1 MKRLFVYLYPVILIW
16 MSICYFLLL
25 LLGILSF
32 SLLIFYCSCF
42 PLLFSFKGSF
52 CSFWIQFVFSSLLY
66 YHLLSINLLRRVYKD
81 SIEICF
87 FFSIASFQDIKCCT
101 LMVMYFMFVALYNL
115 LFLSSFCSNRS
126 SVFTLLFFVYLFNLV
141 WPLLFTSWRTNYS
154 LHVFFFQWTSFSL
167 SLLLFGITKQKNG
180 GWWEMGSGID
190 QVSDAGGGTENG
202 SAHDRVWKESQ
213 IFLYWQSWRAL

>member
-1 MKRLFVYLYPVILIW
+1 MFYFAQFQVFSIFRCFDGSRISTKKKPIFIIAEYKRDPLWMNEAIILYLYPVILIW

-66 YHLLSINLLRRVYKD
+66 YHLLSINLFRRVYKD

-101 LMVMYFMFVALYNL
+101 LMVMYSMFVALYTL
-115 LFLSSFCSNRS
+115 VVPFVFL
-126 SVFTLLFFVYLFNLV
+126 
-141 WPLLFTSWRTNYS
+141 
-154 LHVFFFQWTSFSL
+154 
-167 SLLLFGITKQKNG
+167 
-180 GWWEMGSGID
+180 
-190 QVSDAGGGTENG
+190 
-202 SAHDRVWKESQ
+202 
-213 IFLYWQSWRAL
+213 